1 MGSMLPKPIADRVDG
16 LNSIFPGYDTKLDHN
31 WRAEGKSE
39 KEIGQDLTHCILM
52 GSALTAL
59 GLSVGLPI
67 AYVRRSY
74 WPVVTAGVVGTVGDG
89 FDGYD
94 RRCKRQREAMR
105 SISERK
111 MKS

>member
-1 MGSMLPKPIADRVDG
+1 MGSLLPKPVTDRVDR
-16 LNSIFPGYDTKLDHN
+16 LNSIFPGYDTNLDNN

-39 KEIGQDLTHCILM
+39 KEISQDLAHCILM

-94 RRCKRQREAMR
+94 RRCKRQREAME
-105 SISERK
+105 SILERK
-111 MKS
+111 MQ

>member
-1 MGSMLPKPIADRVDG
+1 MGSVLAKPIADRVDG
-16 LNSIFPGYDTKLDHN
+16 LNSVFPGYDANLDSNN
-31 WRAEGKSE
+31 WRGEGKSE
-39 KEIGQDLTHCILM
+39 KEISQDLAHCILM
-52 GSALTAL
+52 GSAWTTL

-74 WPVVTAGVVGTVGDG
+74 WPVVTAGVVGTVGDA

-94 RRCKRQREAMR
+94 RRCKQQRDAMR

-111 MKS
+111 IH